1 MAWAQQLAAT
11 PPKGI
16 VGMAFLKGI
25 RISTFLFSG
34 VLVYFAVHFFVGQ
47 QGVLSWHSYVQRAD
61 SLMAERDDLV
71 KQRAEL
77 ERKLARYRA
86 GQVDSDYVEER
97 AMSQLGLAGPD
108 DIAVSLPKTAAVAAP
123 SASSQTPNP

>member
-1 MAWAQQLAAT
+1 
-11 PPKGI
+11 
-16 VGMAFLKGI
+16 MAFLKGI

-61 SLMAERDDLV
+61 RLMAERDDLV

-77 ERKLARYRA
+77 ERKLARYKPSH
-86 GQVDSDYVEER
+86 VDSDYVEER
-97 AMSQLGLAGPD
+97 AMSQLGLAGPH
-108 DIAVSLPKTAAVAAP
+108 DIVLSLPKTAAGTAS

>member
-1 MAWAQQLAAT
+1 
-11 PPKGI
+11 
-16 VGMAFLKGI
+16 MAFLKGI

-34 VLVYFAVHFFVGQ
+34 VLVYFAVHFFIGQ
-47 QGVLSWHSYVQRAD
+47 QGVLSWHSYAQTAD
-61 SLMAERDDLV
+61 RLMAERDVLV

-108 DIAVSLPKTAAVAAP
+108 DIALSLPKTAVATP
-123 SASSQTPNP
+123 SSASSQTPNP

>member
-1 MAWAQQLAAT
+1 
-11 PPKGI
+11 
-16 VGMAFLKGI
+16 MAFLKGI

-61 SLMAERDDLV
+61 SLMAERDGLV
-71 KQRAEL
+71 KRRIEL
-77 ERKLARYRA
+77 ERKLARYTA

-97 AMSQLGLAGPD
+97 AMSKLGLAGSN
-108 DIAVSLPKTAAVAAP
+108 DIAMPLPKTAADVVS

>member
-1 MAWAQQLAAT
+1 
-11 PPKGI
+11 
-16 VGMAFLKGI
+16 MAFLKGI

-47 QGVLSWHSYVQRAD
+47 QGVLSWHSYVKAAD
-61 SLMAERDDLV
+61 SLMAERDRLV

-97 AMSQLGLAGPD
+97 AMSQLGLAGPND
-108 DIAVSLPKTAAVAAP
+108 VAMPLPKTAAVAAS

>member
-1 MAWAQQLAAT
+1 MAWAQQRAAT

-61 SLMAERDDLV
+61 SLMAERDLFGETAG
-71 KQRAEL
+71 RA
-77 ERKLARYRA
+77 RA
-86 GQVDSDYVEER
+86 QIGALS
-97 AMSQLGLAGPD
+97 GG
-108 DIAVSLPKTAAVAAP
+108 
-123 SASSQTPNP
+123 SS

>member
-1 MAWAQQLAAT
+1 M
-11 PPKGI
+11 
-16 VGMAFLKGI
+16 
-25 RISTFLFSG
+25 
-34 VLVYFAVHFFVGQ
+34 
-47 QGVLSWHSYVQRAD
+47 
-61 SLMAERDDLV
+61 

-77 ERKLARYRA
+77 ERKLARYQA

-108 DIAVSLPKTAAVAAP
+108 DIVLTLPKTAAVTAS

>member
-1 MAWAQQLAAT
+1 MDRALQTAAA

-61 SLMAERDDLV
+61 SLIAERDGLM
-71 KQRAEL
+71 KQRAQL
-77 ERKLARYRA
+77 ERKLARYQA

-97 AMSQLGLAGPD
+97 AMSQLGLAGPND
-108 DIAVSLPKTAAVAAP
+108 VAMPLPKAAAVLGS